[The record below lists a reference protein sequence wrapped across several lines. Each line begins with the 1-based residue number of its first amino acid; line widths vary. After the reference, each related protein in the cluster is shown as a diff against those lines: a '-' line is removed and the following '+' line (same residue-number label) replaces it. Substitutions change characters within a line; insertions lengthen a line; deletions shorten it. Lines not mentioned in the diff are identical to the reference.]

1 MKRMIIRILMVL
13 SMIAVV
19 VPVSA
24 STKVVN
30 LGVNVVLTQD
40 LTKEMEVELKKYG
53 VLLTDLRKLMRSRC
67 V

>member
-1 MKRMIIRILMVL
+1 MIIRILMVL